1 MNFWGSWQSPMVQQV
16 SHGKTMKIRELGG
29 VKAEYVFTQ
38 EDSRLLDA
46 YDSQQGMAQFTKE
59 SIVMISL
66 NIFRGIIASCRGNTR
81 ISKIFVEQFR
91 RNISLAL
98 NEDL

>member
-1 MNFWGSWQSPMVQQV
+1 
-16 SHGKTMKIRELGG
+16 MKIRELGG

-38 EDSRLLDA
+38 EDFRLLDA

-59 SIVMISL
+59 SIAMISL
-66 NIFRGIIASCRGNTR
+66 NIFRDIMASCRGNIR
-81 ISKIFVEQFR
+81 ILSLFAGQFR